1 MYFKE
6 LYKLGKKKKA
16 HRTCLYAILNRGY
29 QISSF
34 EYHICYVNFN
44 SCSSQDQC
52 LGNQFLEEFKKES
65 VNFAT
70 AAEAFGKPSTIFFF
84 ENFFLFDPD
93 FVAGKLLGNEL
104 VMPELWKK
112 RHENFEKY
120 FFEKLSQIEN
130 TA

>member
-1 MYFKE
+1 MCPIKSLPVIQIIIIISLYFKE

-70 AAEAFGKPSTIFFF
+70 AAEAFGKQSIWYIFCYQ
-84 ENFFLFDPD
+84 NCSD
-93 FVAGKLLGNEL
+93 LL
-104 VMPELWKK
+104 
-112 RHENFEKY
+112 
-120 FFEKLSQIEN
+120 
-130 TA
+130 